1 MYGLMRAKNCGQKPE
16 EKQRYRLHYCGTCKT
31 MGSLYG
37 QRSRMLLNNDAVF
50 FGELLTALS
59 SEIEPVTTWDRAY
72 QSYNCFAMPGD
83 EAQMP
88 LSLQVAATATL
99 VMSEFKVTDQIED
112 GGGKG
117 WKLAL
122 RVYSQGF
129 RDASERLKGWGF
141 PVDAMWTSGRQQE
154 GREAEAL
161 ADPSSRSA
169 LEWLDYLSEPTAAV
183 TGMVFQYGAATVGS
197 AAAETMGEL
206 GFAFGQLVYLLDA
219 LEDYEKDVQKQ
230 EFNAL
235 RTAFAIT
242 EPILPDCYVAAAEE
256 QLRQIASRVE
266 AALRSLPI
274 APDLSARLAARLRRN
289 MDRKIGNESC
299 ETKPA
304 CATTNQPTTLR
315 SRWTAAVSL
324 AKTLTSRDREASPAS
339 VGKALAA
346 PFVFVSILTLALLAP
361 RFALAATSTRE
372 CMEVSL
378 NLMALGAMVGA
389 ILSLPAR
396 LVRPVFAFA
405 GSGGSGHGDGT
416 LVSPAMQP
424 GQKSTGMVRKRRRP
438 GWADSCA
445 CGDTNCWDC
454 ICCCESID
462 CCCEC
467 GSCCDMCSSCGECGS
482 CCDACGGCGD
492 CCSGCSC

>member
-37 QRSRMLLNNDAVF
+37 QHSRMLLNNDAVF

-59 SEIEPVTTWDRAY
+59 SEIAPVTTWDRAY
-72 QSYNCFAMPGD
+72 QSYNCFAMPQG

-129 RDASERLKGWGF
+129 REASERLKGWGF
-141 PVDAMWTSGRQQE
+141 PVDAMWKSGRQQE
-154 GREAEAL
+154 GREAEAI
-161 ADPSSRSA
+161 ADPSRHSA
-169 LEWLDYLSEPTAAV
+169 LEWLEYLSEPTAAV
-183 TGMVFQYGAATVGS
+183 TSMVFQHGAATVGS

-206 GFAFGQLVYLLDA
+206 GFAFGQLIYLLDA
-219 LEDYEKDVQKQ
+219 LEDFEKDAQKKD
-230 EFNAL
+230 FNAL
-235 RTAFAIT
+235 RAAFT
-242 EPILPDCYVAAAEE
+242 VKEPILPDCYIAAAEE
-256 QLRQIASRVE
+256 QLRQISGRVE

-274 APDLSARLAARLRRN
+274 APDLSVRLAARLRRN
-289 MDRKIGNESC
+289 MDRKIGDESC
-299 ETKPA
+299 ETNTA
-304 CATTNQPTTLR
+304 CATTKQPTTLR

-324 AKTLTSRDREASPAS
+324 AKTLSRRDREASPTS
-339 VGKALAA
+339 LVKALAA
-346 PFVFVSILTLALLAP
+346 PFVFASVLTLAMLAP
-361 RFALAATSTRE
+361 RFTLAATSPRE

-389 ILSLPAR
+389 ILSVPAR
-396 LVRPVFAFA
+396 LMRPVLAFT
-405 GSGGSGHGDGT
+405 GGGGSGSGT
-416 LVSPAMQP
+416 FVSNAMQP
-424 GQKSTGMVRKRRRP
+424 GVPSSGRIRKRRPRP
-438 GWADSCA
+438 GWANSCA
-445 CGDTNCWDC
+445 CGDSNCYDC
-454 ICCCESID
+454 LCCCQGID
-462 CCCEC
+462 CCCDGIQCCEC
-467 GSCCDMCSSCGECGS
+467 CAAGDCCAGG
-482 CCDACGGCGD
+482 CDACGGCGD

>member
-1 MYGLMRAKNCGQKPE
+1 MYGLMRAKNCGQSPE
-16 EKQRYRLHYCGTCKT
+16 EKHRYRLHYCGTCKT

-59 SEIEPVTTWDRAY
+59 SEGAPVTTWDRAY
-72 QSYNCFAMPGD
+72 QSYNCFALPD
-83 EAQMP
+83 REAQMP

-129 RDASERLKGWGF
+129 REASERLKGWGF
-141 PVDAMWTSGRQQE
+141 PVDAMWKSGRQQE
-154 GREAEAL
+154 GREAEAS
-161 ADPSSRSA
+161 ADIAGRSA

-183 TGMVFQYGAATVGS
+183 TGMVFQHGAATVGS
-197 AAAETMGEL
+197 AAAETMREL

-219 LEDYEKDVQKQ
+219 LEDFEKDTRQK

-235 RTAFAIT
+235 RAAFAI
-242 EPILPDCYVAAAEE
+242 EGADLPDCYVAATEAR
-256 QLRQIASRVE
+256 LREIAGNVE
-266 AALRSLPI
+266 AALKSLPI
-274 APDLSARLAARLRRN
+274 APELSARLASRLRRN
-289 MDRKIGNESC
+289 MDRKIGDETC
-299 ETKPA
+299 ETSTA
-304 CATTNQPTTLR
+304 CATTNKPTDWR

-324 AKTLTSRDREASPAS
+324 AKTLTHRERAAAPTSF
-339 VGKALAA
+339 GKTLAA
-346 PFVFVSILTLALLAP
+346 PFVFAGVLTLALLAP

-372 CMEVSL
+372 CLEFSL
-378 NLMALGAMVGA
+378 NLMALGAIVSA
-389 ILSLPAR
+389 ILSVPAR

-405 GSGGSGHGDGT
+405 GSVGSGRGDGT
-416 LVSPAMQP
+416 LVSNAIQP
-424 GQKSTGMVRKRRRP
+424 GKPSSATVRKRRRP
-438 GWADSCA
+438 GWADGCN
-445 CGDTNCWDC
+445 CGDANCWDC
-454 ICCCESID
+454 ICCCEGID
-462 CCCEC
+462 CCCDGVKCCECCASGECCNVC
-467 GSCCDMCSSCGECGS
+467 GSCGE
-482 CCDACGGCGD
+482 